1 MVYNDLKYKK
11 NEPSSCKNLQNVGLT
26 FLLDRHSLTPNRSTT
41 FTMSHSIPPG
51 CAHDQYYYGGDRNWS
66 ASSESNGGV
75 LFLPP
80 ASTRLHNTTKG
91 QASSMGSMTVPT
103 WTTAT
108 FQQLYFR
115 LSLQLTNSDHELTL
129 TMATPRPQSSS
140 ASYRHL
146 ISYFARG
153 LKERPTT
160 WK

>member
-1 MVYNDLKYKK
+1 MLKLK
-11 NEPSSCKNLQNVGLT
+11 CKNLSSDWPFFWTGTGTGLGIFSALHPT
-26 FLLDRHSLTPNRSTT
+26 VAPPARQ
-41 FTMSHSIPPG
+41 PPG
-51 CAHDQYYYGGDRNWS
+51 PVHDHYYFGGDRNWS